1 MKKIDR
7 RKHMKKKALLLLPLA
22 LMGIASCDVPNQWQ
36 NDAQSISVDG
46 SYYEEKKQVYDY
58 YVEKDDGTM
67 EKKYWFDEVSLSYC
81 VEGYSIAI
89 KKKYAVYGG
98 FSDYDDA
105 KAMMDSDARDEK
117 KKNRETTQIYKFV
130 NVSFKITYKEGVAL

>member
-22 LMGIASCDVPNQWQ
+22 LMGMASCDIPDQWL
-36 NDAQSISVDG
+36 NDAQSISVGG

-67 EKKYWFDEVSLSYC
+67 EKKYWFDEVILSYC
-81 VEGYSIAI
+81 IEGYSIAI
-89 KKKYAVYGG
+89 KKTYAVYGE

-117 KKNRETTQIYKFV
+117 KKKKETTQICKFV
-130 NVSFKITYKEGVAL
+130 NVSFTITYKEGVAL

>member
-22 LMGIASCDVPNQWQ
+22 LMGIASCDIPNQWQ
-36 NDAQSISVDG
+36 NDAQSINVNG

-58 YVEKDDGTM
+58 YVEKDDGTV

-81 VEGYSIAI
+81 IEGYSIII
-89 KKKYAVYGG
+89 KKTYATYGE

-117 KKNRETTQIYKFV
+117 KKKKETTQISKFV
-130 NVSFKITYKEGVAL
+130 NVSFAITYKEGVSL

>member
-1 MKKIDR
+1 
-7 RKHMKKKALLLLPLA
+7 MKKKAMLLLPLA

-36 NDAQSISVDG
+36 NDAQSISVNG

-58 YVEKDDGTM
+58 YVEKDDGTA

-81 VEGYSIAI
+81 IEGYSIII
-89 KKKYAVYGG
+89 KKTYATYGE

-117 KKNRETTQIYKFV
+117 KKKKETTQICKYV
-130 NVSFKITYKEGVAL
+130 NVSFAITYKEGVAL

>member
-1 MKKIDR
+1 MMKIDR
-7 RKHMKKKALLLLPLA
+7 RKHMKKALLLLPLA
-22 LMGIASCDVPNQWQ
+22 LMGIASCDVPNQWH
-36 NDAQSISVDG
+36 NDAQSISVGG

-58 YVEKDDGTM
+58 YVKKDDGTV

-81 VEGYSIAI
+81 IEGYSIAI
-89 KKKYAVYGG
+89 KKTYAVYGE

-117 KKNRETTQIYKFV
+117 KKKRETTQIYKFV
-130 NVSFKITYKEGVAL
+130 NVSFKITYKEEVAL